1 MKYNK
6 TFREALEEVGLKLK
20 NITYKYSQYWPFTN
34 NLMLG
39 FEATVYAQKNKI
51 KILSLKNT

>member
-1 MKYNK
+1 MKVLK
-6 TFREALEEVGLKLK
+6 KLFGREVYEEVGLKLK

-39 FEATVYAQKNKI
+39 FEATVYLKKI
-51 KILSLKNT
+51 K